1 MREDFDAIYERIL
14 NNIKQNPQE
23 IHTIPLRGGGVWF
36 SVFVKNE
43 RIFVSPATEHTPA
56 SKVLPNTPINKIDL
70 ERMFP
75 LYVRRKNGEQVSQEA
90 QRASRVIVYCYAIF
104 ENYLFAKK

>member
-1 MREDFDAIYERIL
+1 MDFDPIYECIL
-14 NNIKQNPQE
+14 RNIQQNPQE
-23 IHTIPLRGGGVWF
+23 IHTIRLNGDDGVWF
-36 SVFVKNE
+36 SVFAENE

-56 SKVLPNTPINKIDL
+56 SRVRPYTRITKTAL

-90 QRASRVIVYCYAIF
+90 LQAAYVIVYCYAIF

>member
-1 MREDFDAIYERIL
+1 MDFTPIYECIL
-14 NNIKQNPQE
+14 RNIQQNPQE
-23 IHTIPLRGGGVWF
+23 IHTIRLNSDDGLWF

-56 SKVLPNTPINKIDL
+56 SKAQPHKLITKIDL

-90 QRASRVIVYCYAIF
+90 LQAAYVIVYCYAIF

>member
-1 MREDFDAIYERIL
+1 MDFTPIYECIL
-14 NNIKQNPQE
+14 RNIQQNPQE
-23 IHTIPLRGGGVWF
+23 IHTIRLNSDDGLWF
-36 SVFVKNE
+36 SVFVENE
-43 RIFVSPATEHTPA
+43 QIFVSPATEHTPA
-56 SKVLPNTPINKIDL
+56 SKAQPHKLITKTAL

-90 QRASRVIVYCYAIF
+90 LQAAYVIVYCYAIF

>member
-1 MREDFDAIYERIL
+1 MDFTPIYECIL
-14 NNIKQNPQE
+14 RNIQQNPQE

-36 SVFVKNE
+36 SVFAEN
-43 RIFVSPATEHTPA
+43 RQIYVSPATEHTPA
-56 SKVLPNTPINKIDL
+56 SKVLLNTPINKIDL

-75 LYVRRKNGEQVSQEA
+75 LYVRRKNGEPVSQEA
-90 QRASRVIVYCYAIF
+90 LQAAYVIVYCYAIF